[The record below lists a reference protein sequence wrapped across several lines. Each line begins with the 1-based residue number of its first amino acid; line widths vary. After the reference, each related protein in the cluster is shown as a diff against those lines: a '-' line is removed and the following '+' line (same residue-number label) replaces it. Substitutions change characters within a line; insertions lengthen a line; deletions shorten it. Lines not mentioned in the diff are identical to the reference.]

1 MTTLRMGFCGG
12 CLSHQRD
19 IPLNQLFYRI
29 LSRRLAEQYGVEVRL
44 VISRHFEARA
54 PERVAQLV
62 KDGID
67 LLVLHVRSLP
77 AVPNARWIAKE
88 VSGGKAR
95 LRLNSRFVMAR
106 RFPALGRL
114 KLDYP
119 LPPAAGAGSDNL
131 AEDSYS
137 RGSLANQINVAA
149 GLILGVASEA
159 IQETLEDT
167 LAALH
172 VIRDAGVPFFVMGPP
187 PSTQA
192 GLPGRMVCE
201 RLNRAMRRSSALLG
215 FPYVDLFPGWD
226 DGYLMWDGL
235 HLNSGGHRHIAE
247 RLRVEIGEGI
257 TAVAR
262 QREAPSP

>member
-1 MTTLRMGFCGG
+1 MRLSPHARIWRPIPMTTLRMGFCGG

-67 LLVLHVRSLP
+67 LLVLHVRTLP
-77 AVPNARWIAKE
+77 AVPNARWIEKE

-95 LRLNSRFVMAR
+95 LRLNSR
-106 RFPALGRL
+106 
-114 KLDYP
+114 
-119 LPPAAGAGSDNL
+119 
-131 AEDSYS
+131 
-137 RGSLANQINVAA
+137 
-149 GLILGVASEA
+149 
-159 IQETLEDT
+159 
-167 LAALH
+167 
-172 VIRDAGVPFFVMGPP
+172 FVMGPP